1 VLLLDVSVHF
11 RVNGRLVGVRGKEA
25 PLAAEAR
32 ALHCYS
38 LTKPYRLVSPFSHRS
53 PSRQKP
59 LDPAPVLLRTELG
72 AVAIIPSDLG
82 VASVRQRVAD
92 KRLLDGIAGPM
103 RAFDVA
109 TFAKIEGPRSSLP
122 TRCVPSQLRATILTA
137 HAT

>member
-38 LTKPYRLVSPFSHRS
+38 LTKPYRLVGPFSHRS

-59 LDPAPVLLRTELG
+59 LDPAPVLLRPELG

-82 VASVRQRVAD
+82 VASVRQRMANQ
-92 KRLLDGIAGPM
+92 RLFDFITGPM
-103 RAFDVA
+103 CALDMTTLAEAKGGGHPRRPAVYRPS
-109 TFAKIEGPRSSLP
+109 FARRS
-122 TRCVPSQLRATILTA
+122 
-137 HAT
+137 